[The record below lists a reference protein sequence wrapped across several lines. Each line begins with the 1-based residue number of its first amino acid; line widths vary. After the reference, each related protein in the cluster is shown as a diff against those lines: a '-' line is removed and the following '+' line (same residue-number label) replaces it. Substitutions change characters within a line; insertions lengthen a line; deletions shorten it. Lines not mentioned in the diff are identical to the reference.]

1 MFRTVLLRVP
11 TIIVVFIKLFLVLD
25 DVQTA
30 RQDSLAALSDLIS
43 NHTQYTTN
51 QAAEVLVNVIRQA
64 VDVLSPTYQDIRA
77 LVSPTTTLNATISS
91 K

>member
-1 MFRTVLLRVP
+1 M
-11 TIIVVFIKLFLVLD
+11 LD

-30 RQDSLAALSDLIS
+30 RQDSLAALADLIS

-51 QAAEVLVNVIRQA
+51 QAAGVLVNVIRQA
-64 VDVLSPTYQDIRA
+64 VDVLYPTYQDIRA
-77 LVSPTTTLNATISS
+77 LISPTTTLNATISS